1 MVRELKTMDGNNAA
15 AHVAY
20 AFTEVAPIYPI
31 TPSSVMAEI
40 TDEWASQNRKNI
52 FGQRVRVLR
61 MQSEGGAAGAMHG
74 ALSAGAFANT
84 YTASQGLL
92 LMLPNMYKIAGEL
105 LPSVMHVSA
114 RAIATHA
121 LSIFGDHS
129 DVMAARQTGYA
140 MLCANN
146 PQEIM
151 DLAAVA
157 HLSAIKGSV
166 PFIHFFDG
174 FRSSHQ
180 IDKIGVWD
188 YAELKSMADVEAIEA
203 FRKRALNPEHP
214 YLKGSAQNPD
224 IFFQNRE
231 ASNRYYFNLP
241 SVVKFYMNEINRRL
255 GTDYSLVN
263 YYGSPDAERVIAA
276 MGSVCDTIEETVD
289 YLIDKGEKVGL
300 LKIRLYRPFPKEELI
315 KAVPNTCRKIAVL
328 DRTKE
333 PGALGEPLYTDISAA
348 YCNIKNAPIIVGG
361 RYGLGSKDT
370 LPADIFAVF
379 DNLKAEAPKNG
390 FTLSVTDDVTNLSL
404 CRRPCPDTSADG
416 NISCKFFGLGSDGTV
431 SANKNSV
438 KIIGDNT
445 KLYVQAYFSYDSKKS
460 GGMTVSHLRFGKKPI
475 KSAYLI
481 NKANFVACHS
491 AAYISKYDIVRDV
504 LPKGTFLLNCPW
516 NEEQLSEN
524 LPSKMKRCIAEN
536 NINFYTV
543 DATSIAEKLGLGNKT
558 SVILQSA
565 FFKLS
570 NVIPFDEA
578 ARLMERSVRETF
590 SRKGEDVVE
599 KNIAA
604 IGMGAA
610 EVKKINVPSE
620 WVNATDETGNA
631 AENGTLFVEKILRP
645 CEKQMGNTLPVSE
658 FLEMADGRLP
668 LGTSAYEKRA
678 ISNRV
683 PVWDSEKCIMCN
695 RCSISC
701 PHAVI
706 RATAMDVNEAQ
717 NAPDKMKMKKMPKGD
732 LMFAIVISPYDCT
745 GCGNCVSVCPDK
757 AKALSLEPFAEAQE
771 QQCFFDYAVKSVS
784 EKKELIATVNARS
797 TQFKKPL
804 LEFSGAC
811 PGCGETPYVK
821 LITQICGD
829 KMYISN
835 ATGCS
840 SIWGGSAPSVPY
852 TCDEN
857 GKGPAWANSLFEDN
871 AEHGLGIQIAAEQIR
886 KRLSNEISLINEEAV
901 MKAYDSWLESYND
914 IEKNDK
920 ATFGLITALEKCN
933 NKGAE
938 SVLKEREFL
947 AKKAVWIIGGDG
959 WAYDIGFGGLDH
971 VLASGEDVNIL
982 VLDTEVYSNTGGQA
996 SKATPAGAVALF
1008 ASEGKE
1014 QPKKRLAEMAMTY
1027 GNVYVAAV
1035 GLGYDFNQCVKA
1047 VKEAVSYNG
1056 PSLILA
1062 YAPCI
1067 NHGILTGLS
1076 DTQGVI
1082 KNAVESGY
1090 WPIFRYDPRLK
1101 ALGKAPLI
1109 MDCNS
1114 DFELLDDFKK
1124 NELRYSRLEKTHP
1137 DKAEKLFVSAKK
1149 DAEDNY
1155 RMLKEKS
1162 CKE

>member
-1 MVRELKTMDGNNAA
+1 MDRELKTMDGNNAA

-31 TPSSVMAEI
+31 TPSSPMAEV
-40 TDEWASQNRKNI
+40 TDKWSSQNRKNI
-52 FGQRVRVLR
+52 FGQRVRLLR

-74 ALSAGAFANT
+74 ALSAGALATTF
-84 YTASQGLL
+84 TASQGLL
-92 LMLPNMYKIAGEL
+92 LMLPNMYKMAGEL
-105 LPSVMHVSA
+105 LPAVMHVSA
-114 RAIATHA
+114 RTIATHA

-129 DVMAARQTGYA
+129 DVMAVRQTGFA

-188 YAELKSMADVEAIEA
+188 YEELKSMANLEAIEA

-231 ASNRYYFNLP
+231 ASNSFYFNLP
-241 SVVKFYMNEINRRL
+241 SIVTSYMNEVNIRL

-263 YYGSPDAERVIAA
+263 YYGSPDAERVIVA
-276 MGSVCDTIEETVD
+276 MGSVCDTVEETVD
-289 YLIDKGEKVGL
+289 YLIGNGEKVGL
-300 LKIRLYRPFPKEELI
+300 LKIRLYRPFPKEEVI
-315 KAVPNTCRKIAVL
+315 KTVPKACRAIAVL

-348 YCNIKNAPIIVGG
+348 YCNEKNAPIIVGG

-370 LPADIFAVF
+370 LPADIFSVF
-379 DNLKAEAPKNG
+379 DNLKAKMPKNG
-390 FTLSVTDDVTNLSL
+390 FTLSITDDVTGLSL
-404 CRRPCPDTSADG
+404 DRRPCPDTSAEG
-416 NISCKFFGLGSDGTV
+416 NISCKFWGLGSDGTV

-445 KLYVQAYFSYDSKKS
+445 GLYVQAYFSYDSKKS
-460 GGMTVSHLRFGKKPI
+460 GGITVSHLRFGKKTI

-481 NKANFVACHS
+481 YRANFVACHS
-491 AAYISKYDIVRDV
+491 VSYINKYDIVQDV
-504 LPKGTFLLNCPW
+504 LPGGTFLLNCPW
-516 NEEQLSEN
+516 DEALLSEK
-524 LPSKMKRCIAEN
+524 LPAKMKRYIAEN
-536 NINFYTV
+536 CINFYTL

-570 NVIPFDEA
+570 NVIPFEEA
-578 ARLMERSVRETF
+578 AQLMEGSVRDTF
-590 SRKGEDVVE
+590 ELKGEDIVE

-620 WVNATDETGNA
+620 WANATDKKRNRGEP
-631 AENGTLFVEKILRP
+631 GTPFVKKILRP
-645 CEKQMGNTLPVSE
+645 CEKQMGNSLPVSA
-658 FLEMADGRLP
+658 FLSMEDGRLP

-701 PHAVI
+701 PHAAI
-706 RATAMDVNEAQ
+706 RATSMDNTEVQ
-717 NAPDKMKMKKMPKGD
+717 NAPDNMKMKKMPKSV
-732 LMFAIVISPYDCT
+732 LMFAIVISPFDCT

-757 AKALSLEPFAEAQE
+757 AKALSFEPFSAVQK
-771 QQCFFDYAVKSVS
+771 QQLFFDYAVKSVH
-784 EKKELIATVNARS
+784 EKKELLTPVNARS

-852 TCDEN
+852 TYDEN
-857 GKGPAWANSLFEDN
+857 NNGPAWANSLFEDN

-886 KRLSNEISLINEEAV
+886 KRLSEKISSIDNEEV
-901 MKAYDSWLESYND
+901 KRAYSPWLESYND
-914 IEKNDK
+914 TEKNAE
-920 ATFGLITALEKCN
+920 ATLELIQALEKCKN
-933 NKGAE
+933 EKAAA
-938 SVLKEREFL
+938 VLRNREFL
-947 AKKAVWIIGGDG
+947 SKKAIWIIGGDG

-971 VLASGEDVNIL
+971 VLSSGEDVNIL

-1027 GNVYVAAV
+1027 GNVYVASV

-1047 VKEAVSYNG
+1047 IKEAVSYNG

-1067 NHGILTGLS
+1067 NHGIATGLF

-1090 WPIFRYDPRLK
+1090 WPVFRYDPRRK
-1101 ALGKAPLI
+1101 AHGKAPLI

-1137 DKAEKLFVSAKK
+1137 DKAERLFKSSREA
-1149 DAEDNY
+1149 AEEHY
-1155 RMLKEKS
+1155 GIFKEQS
-1162 CKE
+1162 EKE

>member
-1 MVRELKTMDGNNAA
+1 MQRKIKTMDGNNAA

-31 TPSSVMAEI
+31 TPSSPMAEAMDNWVI
-40 TDEWASQNRKNI
+40 EGRKNI
-52 FGQRVRVLR
+52 FGQKVKLIR

-74 ALSAGAFANT
+74 ALSAGAIATTF
-84 YTASQGLL
+84 TASQGLL
-92 LMLPNMYKIAGEL
+92 LMLPNMYKMAGEL
-105 LPSVMHVSA
+105 LPAVIHVSA

-129 DVMAARQTGYA
+129 DVMAARQTGFA

-157 HLSAIKGSV
+157 HLSAIKGRV

-188 YAELKSMADVEAIEA
+188 YEELKSMADSRAIEA
-203 FRKRALNPEHP
+203 FRKRALNPAHP

-231 ASNRYYFNLP
+231 ASNIFYFNLP
-241 SVVKFYMNEINRRL
+241 SIVKSYMNEVNNRL
-255 GTDYSLVN
+255 GTNYSLVN
-263 YYGSPDAERVIAA
+263 YYGSPNAERVIAA
-276 MGSVCDTIEETVD
+276 MGSVCDTVEETVD
-289 YLIDKGEKVGL
+289 YLISQGEKVGL
-300 LKIRLYRPFPKEELI
+300 LKIRLYRPFPKDELI
-315 KAVPNTCRKIAVL
+315 KAVPKACRAIAVL

-333 PGALGEPLYTDISAA
+333 PGAIGEPLYTDISAA
-348 YCNIKNAPIIVGG
+348 YCNEKNAPIIVGG

-379 DNLKAEAPKNG
+379 DNLKAKVPKNG
-390 FTLSVTDDVTNLSL
+390 FTLAITDDVTDLSL
-404 CRRPCPDTSADG
+404 ERKPCPDTSADG
-416 NISCKFFGLGSDGTV
+416 NISCKFWGLGSDGTV
-431 SANKNSV
+431 GANKNSV

-445 KLYVQAYFSYDSKKS
+445 GLYVQAYFSYDSKKS
-460 GGMTVSHLRFGKKPI
+460 GGITVSHLRFGKKPI

-481 NKANFVACHS
+481 NRANFAACHS
-491 AAYISKYDIVRDV
+491 TAYINKYDIVQEV
-504 LPKGTFLLNCPW
+504 LPGGTFLLNCPW
-516 NEEQLSEN
+516 DESLLSAK
-524 LPSKMKRCIAEN
+524 LPAKMKRYIAEN
-536 NINFYTV
+536 RINFYTV

-570 NVIPFDEA
+570 NVISFEEA
-578 ARLMERSVRETF
+578 AQLMEWSVRETF
-590 SRKGEDVVE
+590 SPKGEDVVE

-604 IGMGAA
+604 ISMGAA
-610 EVKKINVPSE
+610 QVKKINVPSE
-620 WVNATDETGNA
+620 WVNATDEKSNRT
-631 AENGTLFVEKILRP
+631 EQGTSFVEKILRP
-645 CEKQMGNTLPVSE
+645 CEKQMGNLLPVSA
-658 FLEMADGRLP
+658 FLGMEDGRLP
-668 LGTSAYEKRA
+668 LGTSDYEKRG

-683 PVWDSEKCIMCN
+683 PVWDNEKCIMCN

-701 PHAVI
+701 PHAALI
-706 RATAMDVNEAQ
+706 ATAMDNTEVQ
-717 NAPDKMKMKKMPKGD
+717 NAPGKMKLKKMPKSEF
-732 LMFAIVISPYDCT
+732 MFAIVISPFDCT
-745 GCGNCVSVCPDK
+745 GCGNCISVCPDK
-757 AKALSLEPFAEAQE
+757 AKALSFEPFSAAET
-771 QQCFFDYAVKSVS
+771 QQRFFDYTVKKVH
-784 EKKELIATVNARS
+784 EKKELLTPVNARS

-852 TCDEN
+852 TYDEKN
-857 GKGPAWANSLFEDN
+857 NGPAWANSLFEDN
-871 AEHGLGIQIAAEQIR
+871 AEHGLGIQIAAEHIR
-886 KRLSNEISLINEEAV
+886 KRLSEEISVIDNEDV
-901 MKAYDSWLESYND
+901 KKAYRPWLESYND
-914 IEKNDK
+914 AEKNSE
-920 ATFGLITALEKCN
+920 ATLELIKALEKFEGEKAAAILN
-933 NKGAE
+933 
-938 SVLKEREFL
+938 EREYL

-1027 GNVYVAAV
+1027 GDAYVAAV
-1035 GLGYDFNQCVKA
+1035 GLGYDFNQCVTA
-1047 VKEAVSYNG
+1047 IKEALSYNG

-1067 NHGILTGLS
+1067 NHGVLTGLY
-1076 DTQGVI
+1076 DTQGII
-1082 KNAVESGY
+1082 KNAVKSGY
-1090 WPIFRYDPRLK
+1090 WPVFRYDPRRK

-1109 MDCNS
+1109 MDCDS
-1114 DFELLDDFKK
+1114 EFELLDGFKK

-1137 DKAEKLFVSAKK
+1137 DKADRLFKSSMEATK
-1149 DAEDNY
+1149 ERY
-1155 RMLKEKS
+1155 RIFKENS
-1162 CKE
+1162 